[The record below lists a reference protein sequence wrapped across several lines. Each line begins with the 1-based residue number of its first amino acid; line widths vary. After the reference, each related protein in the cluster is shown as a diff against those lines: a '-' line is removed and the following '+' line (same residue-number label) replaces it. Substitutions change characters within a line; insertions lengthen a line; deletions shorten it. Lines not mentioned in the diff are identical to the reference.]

1 VSEIVDTATKNAKEE
16 VRALLDR
23 LPDHVSLQDIR
34 YYIEVIEKIQ
44 RGLESLD
51 RDGGVPHDEVVRRF
65 EDKWRTR

>member
-16 VRALLDR
+16 VRSLLDR

>member
-1 VSEIVDTATKNAKEE
+1 MSEIVDTATKNAKEE

-51 RDGGVPHDEVVRRF
+51 RDGDVPHDEVVRRF

>member
-1 VSEIVDTATKNAKEE
+1 MSEIVDTATKNAKEE

>member
-1 VSEIVDTATKNAKEE
+1 MSEIVDTAAKNAKDE

-34 YYIEVIEKIQ
+34 YHIEVIEKIQ

-51 RDGGVPHDEVVRRF
+51 RDGGVPHDEAVRRF